1 MRRKHKIKP
10 TGIAKTKAINIKSK
24 NCANSIFKRVILVI
38 PSAQSGDKFITRISD
53 REIKDVNN
61 VNVAIIIIASDKD
74 LVTVNVLLKT
84 FFENSF
90 IVAWLIMFLSEIS
103 YLF

>member
-1 MRRKHKIKP
+1 M
-10 TGIAKTKAINIKSK
+10 
-24 NCANSIFKRVILVI
+24 I

-103 YLF
+103 CLF